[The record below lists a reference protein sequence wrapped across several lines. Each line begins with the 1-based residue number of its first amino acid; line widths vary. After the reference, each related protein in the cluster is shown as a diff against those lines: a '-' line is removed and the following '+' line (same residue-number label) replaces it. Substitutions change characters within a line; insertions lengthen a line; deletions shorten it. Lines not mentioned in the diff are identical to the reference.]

1 MKKIKDIEAE
11 VVNGNIATMDVD
23 AVVVPQFTSCAS
35 YGGVG
40 GALARSGAES
50 GLNEYDVHTQKHPL
64 SFGDVFMST
73 SGGGHCRYL
82 LHVATVGCEREEA
95 FLVTGAAVYKA
106 LQLADEAGLETI
118 AIPAI
123 GTGII
128 GTLTLA
134 QSAKA
139 VFMAVSQFAEQAKNV
154 KKVTMVV
161 YGSAAQADPARKVLA
176 NNAYLNV
183 KDEVGQKEFNM
194 AEWMIGFAKDMRGE
208 DY

>member
-1 MKKIKDIEAE
+1 MKKIKDIQAE

-23 AVVVPQFTSCAS
+23 AVVVPQFDSCAS

-40 GALARSGAES
+40 GALARSGAEF
-50 GLNEYDVHTQKHPL
+50 GLNEYDAHSQKHPL

-82 LHVATVGCEREEA
+82 LHVATVGCRKEEA
-95 FLVTGAAVYKA
+95 FSVTRAAVYNA
-106 LQLADEAGLETI
+106 LQLADETGLETI

-128 GTLTLA
+128 GTLTLT

-139 VFMAVSQFAEQAKNV
+139 VFTAVSQFAEQAKNI

-161 YGSAAQADPARKVLA
+161 YGSAVQADPARNVLTD
-176 NNAYLNV
+176 NAYLNV

-194 AEWMIGFAKDMRGE
+194 VEWLIGFAKDMCGE

>member
-1 MKKIKDIEAE
+1 MKKIKDIQAE

-23 AVVVPQFTSCAS
+23 AVVVPQFASCAS

-50 GLNEYDVHTQKHPL
+50 GLNEYDAYAQKHPL
-64 SFGDVFMST
+64 ALGNVFMSA

-82 LHVATVGCEREEA
+82 LHVATVGCERDKA
-95 FLVTGAAVYKA
+95 FAVTCAAVYQA
-106 LQLADEAGLETI
+106 LELSDKAGLETI
-118 AIPAI
+118 AVPAI

-139 VFMAVSQFAEQAKNV
+139 IFKAVSQFAKQAQNV

-161 YGSAAQADPARKVLA
+161 YGSAAQVEPARKVLA
-176 NNAYLNV
+176 DDVYLNV
-183 KDEVGQKEFNM
+183 KNEVGQKEFSM
-194 AEWMIGFAKDMRGE
+194 AEWIIGFAKDMRGE